1 MYLVLT
7 LLSQNYLQAGCL
19 PWKRQPWH
27 TYYKQ
32 TECLRIETCCIIRC
46 FVFFLRFHPP
56 APALTPMFWRNLRV
70 IQQSPRITAVDTIRI
85 IPNVKDTIL
94 RPMKMLRILRFLK
107 RRETPGVAYGRHGV
121 VVFDCV
127 LYKVTQEKQVFK
139 VLFQLITSSFK
150 SRKSNSTS

>member
-32 TECLRIETCCIIRC
+32 TECLRTETCCIIRC
-46 FVFFLRFHPP
+46 FVFFFKDFPP
-56 APALTPMFWRNLRV
+56 LPALTPIFWRNLQV

-85 IPNVKDTIL
+85 IPNVKDSIL
-94 RPMKMLRILRFLK
+94 RPMKMLRILQFWNTR
-107 RRETPGVAYGRHGV
+107 GGRHGV
-121 VVFDCV
+121 VVLDGV
-127 LYKVTQEKQVFK
+127 WKKRQHKKNRSSKLYFNWS
-139 VLFQLITSSFK
+139 FFASSFK
-150 SRKSNSTS
+150 SRKSNPTS